1 LNKKENI
8 DMNII
13 KKLNFKITILAGM
26 LIIILGIWIAPNTL
40 AESPIKL
47 IVDGNDITATAAP
60 LFKDGR
66 TLVPVRFVS
75 EELGADVA
83 WNDLDRTVLITKGE
97 NSVLLRIDSHLV
109 SYTKGATSY
118 GLCDVAP
125 YIINE
130 RTYVPLRLVSNALG
144 VGIKWVDSS
153 RTVYVDSE
161 VTAEI
166 VPFFDMKISSVKPNQ
181 VITGTTALKATFPS
195 QVPAGATEI
204 KFLIINPTDGK
215 GIVAARGSQPTSSYN
230 WFPDVKENGNKVLV
244 AGVYDANGN
253 FIAGDAIPIQ
263 VALEP
268 RTSLT
273 GVTEGQV
280 IKDSISLGANLNFS
294 PAYIK
299 YQITNLDSGK
309 VFLSAESDP
318 KGTYKWTPLMEDN
331 GNISIKSIA
340 YDRNA
345 LAYES
350 QPILAQVQ
358 VARKI
363 ALTGVTA
370 GKTIN
375 GPVILSAARNF
386 QVSGTEYVMLD
397 PVTGAETILA
407 KVGYVSYKWFPGT
420 SLTGAREIFVRV
432 QDTKGVTYSSSK
444 VSVNLTGTA
453 KLLIEGVGP
462 GQVISGTVKMKVA
475 SNVTLNS
482 IKYII
487 RNSNTGTE
495 KVIASG
501 SEPLVEYTYTPALGD
516 KGNWRIRAEGSDANG
531 KTLASDSVA
540 VTIYTDKI
548 YPPIPVIEKSQFIPF
563 ASNLASN
570 SMKKSGMSAA
580 LQTAQAILESGWGQS
595 IPVDKYNGKVSYNL
609 FGIKGT
615 GTLGSVT
622 SNTWEEYNGVTY
634 RIDDEF
640 RAYRNVEES
649 WTDHKKLLLTLSRYG
664 IFRDVMND
672 STQGAWALKRA
683 GYATD
688 SKYPIKLMN
697 IIKQYDLEKLDQVA
711 I

>member
-1 LNKKENI
+1 MARINKINLKS
-8 DMNII
+8 
-13 KKLNFKITILAGM
+13 TILAVM
-26 LIIILGIWIAPNTL
+26 LIIIFGIWIAPNTL

-75 EELGADVA
+75 EELGAEVV
-83 WNDLDRTVLITKGE
+83 WNDLDRTVKITKGE
-97 NSVLLRIDSHLV
+97 KSVLLRIDSRLV
-109 SYTKGATSY
+109 SYTKGETSY

-125 YIINE
+125 YIISE

-144 VGIKWVDSS
+144 VGINWTDSN
-153 RTVYVDSE
+153 RTVYVDSS
-161 VTAEI
+161 VAAEI
-166 VPFFDMKISSVKPNQ
+166 VPFFDMKIASVQANQ
-181 VITGTTALKATFPS
+181 VITGTTAMKATFPT
-195 QVPAGATEI
+195 QAPAGATEI
-204 KFLIINPTDGK
+204 KFLIVNPNDGK
-215 GIVAARGSQPTSSYN
+215 GIVAARGSQLTSSYN
-230 WFPDVKENGNKVLV
+230 WVPDVKENGNKVLV
-244 AGVYDANGN
+244 AGVYDINGN
-253 FIAGDAIPIQ
+253 FLAGDTIPIR

-268 RTSLT
+268 RSSLT
-273 GVTEGQV
+273 GITEGQV
-280 IKDSISLGANLNFS
+280 ITDSISFGANLNFS
-294 PAYIK
+294 PAFVK
-299 YQITNLDSGK
+299 YQITNLDSSK

-331 GNISIKSIA
+331 GNISIKAIA
-340 YDRNA
+340 YDSNS

-350 QPILAQVQ
+350 QTILAQVQ

-363 ALTGVTA
+363 ALTGVTS
-370 GKTIN
+370 GKEIN
-375 GPVILSAARNF
+375 GPVILSASRNF
-386 QVSGTEYVMLD
+386 QVSGTEYVMVD
-397 PVTGAETILA
+397 PITGAETILA

-420 SLTGAREIFVRV
+420 SITGAREIFVRV
-432 QDTKGVTYSSSK
+432 QDTRGVTYSSSK
-444 VSVNLTGTA
+444 ISVNLTGTA

-462 GQVISGTVKMKVA
+462 GQVISGIVKMKVA

-482 IKYII
+482 IKYIL
-487 RNSNTGTE
+487 RNSRTGIE

-501 SEPLVEYTYTPALGD
+501 NEPLIEYTYTPALGD
-516 KGNWRIRAEGSDANG
+516 KGDCRIRAEGSYSNG
-531 KTLASDSVA
+531 KTLTSDSVA

-548 YPPIPVIEKSQFIPF
+548 YSPVPVIEKSQFIPL

-570 SMKKSGMSAA
+570 SMKKTGMSAA
-580 LQTAQAILESGWGQS
+580 LQAAQAILESGWGQS
-595 IPVDKYNGKVSYNL
+595 IPVDKYNGQVSYNL

-622 SNTWEEYNGVTY
+622 SNTWEEYNGVSY

-640 RAYRNVEES
+640 RAYRNVQES

-688 SKYPIKLMN
+688 SKYPIKLVN
-697 IIKQYDLEKLDQVA
+697 IIKQYDLEKLDQVS

>member
-1 LNKKENI
+1 
-8 DMNII
+8 
-13 KKLNFKITILAGM
+13 
-26 LIIILGIWIAPNTL
+26 
-40 AESPIKL
+40 
-47 IVDGNDITATAAP
+47 
-60 LFKDGR
+60 
-66 TLVPVRFVS
+66 VS
-75 EELGADVA
+75 EELGADVV
-83 WNDLDRTVLITKGE
+83 WNDLDRTVKITKGE
-97 NSVLLRIDSHLV
+97 NSVLLIIDSRLG
-109 SYTKGATSY
+109 SYTKGETSY
-118 GLCDVAP
+118 GICDVAP

-153 RTVYVDSE
+153 RTVFVDSS

-166 VPFFDMKISSVKPNQ
+166 VPFFDMKIASVRANQ
-181 VITGTTALKATFPS
+181 LITGTTSMKTTFPS
-195 QVPAGATEI
+195 QLPVGATEI
-204 KFLIINPTDGK
+204 KFLIINPNDGR
-215 GIVAARGSQPTSSYN
+215 GIVAIRGSQITSSYN
-230 WFPDVKENGNKVLV
+230 WVPDVKENGNKVLV
-244 AGVYDANGN
+244 AAVYDINGN
-253 FIAGDAIPIQ
+253 FLAGDAIPIQ
-263 VALEP
+263 VALVP
-268 RTSLT
+268 RASLT
-273 GVTEGQV
+273 GIAEGQV
-280 IKDSISLGANLNFS
+280 IVDSISPGANLNFS
-294 PAYIK
+294 AAYVK
-299 YQITNLDSGK
+299 YQISNLDTGK

-331 GNISIKSIA
+331 GNISVKVIA

-345 LAYES
+345 VAYES
-350 QPILAQVQ
+350 QPVLAQVQ

-370 GKTIN
+370 GKEIN
-375 GPVILSAARNF
+375 GPVILSASRNF
-386 QVSGTEYVMLD
+386 QVSGTEYVMVD
-397 PVTGAETILA
+397 PATGSETILA

-420 SLTGAREIFVRV
+420 SLKGTKEVYVRV
-432 QDTKGVTYSSSK
+432 QDTKGVTYSSNK

-462 GQVISGTVKMKVA
+462 GQVISGTVKMKA
-475 SNVTLNS
+475 TSNVTLNS

-487 RNSNTGTE
+487 RNSKTGAE

-501 SEPLVEYTYTPALGD
+501 SEPLIEYTYTPALAD
-516 KGNWRIRAEGSDANG
+516 KGDWRIRAEGTDANG
-531 KTLASDSVA
+531 NTLASESVA
-540 VTIYTDKI
+540 VKIYTDKI
-548 YPPIPVIEKSQFIPF
+548 YPPIPVIEKTQFIPF

-570 SMKKSGMSAA
+570 SMKKTGMSAA

-595 IPVDKYNGKVSYNL
+595 IPVDKYNGQVSYNL

-615 GTLGSVT
+615 GTVGSVT

-649 WTDHKKLLLTLSRYG
+649 WTDHKNLLLKLSRYG

-697 IIKQYDLEKLDQVA
+697 IIKQYDLEKLDQ
-711 I
+711 IWI